1 MRSSVLIA
9 LFAALCHSAHGLVF
23 RDNIK
28 QVVDGK
34 SLYLL
39 HDIESATSVR
49 LGDGSYAQ
57 GWEFNTDGLADD
69 EAVITSLNSNN
80 TLVCPRR
87 GKCKLDLDG
96 SEQAYRVVQVDTTN
110 HIFTFQDLVTKRYV
124 SRRPDLS
131 LELTEHKSSSVYF
144 QLEKIQ
150 SKYLRFSLN
159 SIYMLN

>member
-1 MRSSVLIA
+1 MRSSVLIG
-9 LFAALCHSAHGLVF
+9 LFAALCNSAHGLVF
-23 RDNIK
+23 RDNII

-39 HDIESATSVR
+39 HDVESARIVR
-49 LGDGSYAQ
+49 LGDRSYAQ

-80 TLVCPRR
+80 ALVCPRR

-96 SEQAYRVVQVDTTN
+96 SKQTYRVVQVDTIN
-110 HIFTFQDLVTKRYV
+110 HIFTFQDLATKRYV

-131 LELTEHKSSSVYF
+131 LELTDHKPSSIYF

-150 SKYLRFSLN
+150 NKAEQPELS
-159 SIYMLN
+159 

>member
-1 MRSSVLIA
+1 MILRVQ
-9 LFAALCHSAHGLVF
+9 HP
-23 RDNIK
+23 
-28 QVVDGK
+28 
-34 SLYLL
+34 
-39 HDIESATSVR
+39 
-49 LGDGSYAQ
+49 SYAQ

-150 SKYLRFSLN
+150 SKYFRFSLN
-159 SIYMLN
+159 SIYMLK